1 MIVDLKTLN
10 TLKNEIEH
18 LEEAAEL
25 VEVFQN
31 CFDTY
36 YDFRDFISKHAKSV
50 FTDADKSRLLTRL
63 DRYFN
68 FDDSE

>member
-1 MIVDLKTLN
+1 MTVDLKTLN

-25 VEVFQN
+25 LDLVYN
-31 CFDTY
+31 CFDSHY
-36 YDFRDFISKHAKSV
+36 EFRRFVESHNKFTTTAKGSV
-50 FTDADKSRLLTRL
+50 GTRI
-63 DRYFN
+63 DNYFN